1 MGFFSY
7 FRRKKRKHAEKID
20 PGSDSASVAKAVLA
34 FLAVGLTDGAESIAK
49 NYKPTK
55 LDEFV
60 TVSGAILTALKHGYE
75 QNFSSDFVVLS
86 MKVNHQSKDIE
97 LTQLGRDVMLS
108 LGTTTNIIIS
118 ITLTEVYA
126 NLRYD
131 IIKHPEIYGQALH
144 QIAISYPDPAEEY
157 E

>member
-7 FRRKKRKHAEKID
+7 FRRKKRKHAEKV
-20 PGSDSASVAKAVLA
+20 PSGGDSASVAKAVLA
-34 FLAVGLTDGAESIAK
+34 FLAVGLTNGAESIAK
-49 NYKPTK
+49 NYKSTK

-60 TVSGAILTALKHGYE
+60 TVSGAILTALKNGYE
-75 QNFSSDFVVLS
+75 QNFSSDFVVMS

-108 LGTTTNIIIS
+108 LGASTDIIIS
-118 ITLTEVYA
+118 ITLTELYA

-131 IIKHPEIYGQALH
+131 IIKHPDIYGKELH
-144 QIAISYPDPAEEY
+144 LIAVSYPDPGEESD
-157 E
+157 